1 VEDEEKQAKFRYGV
15 VNFNKRKYPRFN
27 IDLPIEYCRT
37 DLFVEH
43 GRAANASEG
52 GLLIYLPEHMDI
64 GNHLR
69 LKLFFSMDSEMNAI
83 ETRVEVVWVDL
94 HLGMDWGEYRTGV
107 RFVQIS
113 TEDLSTLRNFLR
125 SLSPS

>member
-1 VEDEEKQAKFRYGV
+1 MEEEEKQAKFRYGV

-37 DLFVEH
+37 DLFVERGH
-43 GRAANASEG
+43 AANASEG

-69 LKLFFSMDSEMNAI
+69 LKLYFSMGSEMNAI
-83 ETRVEVVWVDL
+83 ETLVEVVWVDV

-107 RFVQIS
+107 KFVQIS